1 MSTIT
6 VEKIADLKGSER
18 LREEW
23 NDLLQT
29 STADCLFLTWEWL
42 FTWWRHLGGD
52 RELFIV
58 TVRSGRE
65 LLAIAP
71 LARRAHRLAG
81 VIPVRSLEFLGTGSV
96 GSDYLDVIARR
107 GRESEAV
114 RALGEYLASEKLV
127 VEMAQVKSNSG
138 LAAEL
143 ARELGTR
150 GWSLAETKTSVCPF
164 IRLSGHSWQSYL
176 ATLGSEHRYNLQRRL
191 RNAARQFDLRF
202 EQARSEGER
211 REALAILVELHHL
224 RWRDRGGSD
233 GFHTP
238 VLLAFHEEVSRL
250 ALERGWLRLFVMS
263 LNGKPVASL
272 YGFRYQH
279 VFYYY
284 QSGFDPV
291 YSKYSVGLLAMALAI
306 KSAIEERAEEYD
318 LLHGDEQYKFHWA
331 KEVRELSRLDVYPRH
346 ARARLYKGVRETS
359 RAAKRIV
366 RRVLPETVVG
376 RIAAAR
382 HIGGWQEPYAARH
395 D

>member
-1 MSTIT
+1 MSMIT
-6 VEKIADLKGSER
+6 VEKIADLKGSEG

-114 RALGEYLASEKLV
+114 RALGEYLAGEKLV

-164 IRLSGHSWQSYL
+164 IRLSGHSWPSYL

-191 RNAARQFDLRF
+191 RNATRQFDLRF
-202 EQARSEGER
+202 EQARSESER
-211 REALAILVELHHL
+211 REALAILVGLHHM

-346 ARARLYKGVRETS
+346 TRARLYKGVRDTS

-366 RRVLPETVVG
+366 RRVLPETVAG

-395 D
+395 H